1 MTGMHVICEGG
12 PGDDIISMAV
22 ILVVKRDHFPGVKD
36 DMEADKRFASD
47 CLFWGLKYGDR
58 KIIPE

>member
-1 MTGMHVICEGG
+1 MLYVKG

-36 DMEADKRFASD
+36 DMEADKRF
-47 CLFWGLKYGDR
+47 CFGLSFLGA
-58 KIIPE
+58 

>member
-22 ILVVKRDHFPGVKD
+22 ILVVKRDHFPGG
-36 DMEADKRFASD
+36 KR
-47 CLFWGLKYGDR
+47 
-58 KIIPE
+58 

>member
-1 MTGMHVICEGG
+1 MLYVKG

-36 DMEADKRFASD
+36 DMEVDKRFASA
-47 CLFWGLKYGDR
+47 CLFCGLNYRDK
-58 KIIPE
+58 KKTQE